1 MRDGVE
7 LSANITLPKAEGRY
21 PVILVRTPYGKDHPE
36 EAEGGTKIAAEGYAY
51 VIQDCRGSGLSDGEW
66 VPVVNEHDDGLDTH
80 QWVLKQR
87 WCNGKIGT
95 MGGSY
100 LGGTQILPSPDAG
113 DYWKAMFCEVPLIDW
128 YENCAYVGGAFQLQ
142 TLFGWGSEMIEPT
155 GGEGAG
161 LPEDFELEEAFWH
174 LPLMEYDTQVGR
186 KVQFMRDWIAHP
198 EFDDFWAQ
206 ADLGDGARRMQVPCI
221 IVSGWYDIFVQQALN
236 YVSEVRSHSV
246 SEKGRKH
253 CHLIV
258 GAWSHGINVIFDE
271 PDFGKNAKFDYGD
284 LYSGWFEYW
293 LKGEGDG
300 FDDLASYQIFV
311 MGRNEWRLEKEW
323 PLTRTQYRNYYFH
336 SGGSANTLNGDGTLD
351 TNECSDEP
359 SDSFVYNPAEPV
371 PTLGGCLLMGE
382 PGPLDQRRIER
393 REDVLVY
400 TSDVLKE
407 DLEVTGPVKVVL
419 YASSDAL
426 DTDWTAKLVD
436 VHPNSRAYN
445 LCDGIQRARYRE
457 PGRGP
462 QLLEKN
468 KIYRYE
474 IDCWSTSN
482 VFLKGHRIRLEI
494 SSSNFPRFDR
504 NPNTGHPF
512 GVDAELQKANQKI
525 FHNEKYPSHI
535 ILPVIE
541 D

>member
-1 MRDGVE
+1 
-7 LSANITLPKAEGRY
+7 
-21 PVILVRTPYGKDHPE
+21 
-36 EAEGGTKIAAEGYAY
+36 
-51 VIQDCRGSGLSDGEW
+51 
-66 VPVVNEHDDGLDTH
+66 
-80 QWVLKQR
+80 
-87 WCNGKIGT
+87 
-95 MGGSY
+95 
-100 LGGTQILPSPDAG
+100 
-113 DYWKAMFCEVPLIDW
+113 
-128 YENCAYVGGAFQLQ
+128 
-142 TLFGWGSEMIEPT
+142 
-155 GGEGAG
+155 
-161 LPEDFELEEAFWH
+161 
-174 LPLMEYDTQVGR
+174 
-186 KVQFMRDWIAHP
+186 
-198 EFDDFWAQ
+198 
-206 ADLGDGARRMQVPCI
+206 
-221 IVSGWYDIFVQQALN
+221 
-236 YVSEVRSHSV
+236 
-246 SEKGRKH
+246 
-253 CHLIV
+253 
-258 GAWSHGINVIFDE
+258 
-271 PDFGKNAKFDYGD
+271 

-300 FDDLASYQIFV
+300 FDDLAPYQIFV
-311 MGRNEWRLEKEW
+311 MGRNEWRSEKEW
-323 PLTRTQYRNYYFH
+323 PLMRTQYRNYYFH

-351 TNECSDEP
+351 TNECGDEP

-407 DLEVTGPVKVVL
+407 DLEVTGSVKVVL

-436 VHPNSRAYN
+436 VHPNGRAYN

-457 PGRGP
+457 PGRGA

-482 VFLKGHRIRLEI
+482 VFLKGHRIRVEI

-512 GVDAELQKANQKI
+512 GVDAELQKANQEI

-535 ILPVIE
+535 ILPVVG